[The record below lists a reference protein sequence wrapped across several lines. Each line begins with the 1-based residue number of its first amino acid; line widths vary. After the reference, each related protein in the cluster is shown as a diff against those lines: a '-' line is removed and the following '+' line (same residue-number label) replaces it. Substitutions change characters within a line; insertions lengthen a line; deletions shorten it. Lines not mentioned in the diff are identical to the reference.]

1 MLWLCTVVSWRP
13 LQDLQSSTLE
23 RIHSRRH
30 EGSLKSI
37 VNDALEKFGEFA
49 QKSVFSLIYDMNMYE
64 FIRQIWAV
72 HRSSISI
79 LDH

>member
-49 QKSVFSLIYDMNMYE
+49 QKSVFSLIYDMNLLGRFGQY
-64 FIRQIWAV
+64 IAV
-72 HRSSISI
+72 VSAY
-79 LDH
+79 